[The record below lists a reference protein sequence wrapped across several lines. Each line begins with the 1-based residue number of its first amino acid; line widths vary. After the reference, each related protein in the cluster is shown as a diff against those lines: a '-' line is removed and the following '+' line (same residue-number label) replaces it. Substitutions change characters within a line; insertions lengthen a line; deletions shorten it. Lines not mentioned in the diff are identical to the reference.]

1 MARSVNFVWN
11 YCNEVSSKS
20 ITYNN
25 KWLSEYDLNY
35 LLKGCSKSIGIA
47 AQSMTSISC
56 EYVKSRVSNKKAK
69 LNWRS
74 RKSLGWIPFTGQ
86 TITKFNNSS
95 FRYYG
100 HNFKFWQ
107 SRVLPGKNRCGSF
120 NQDAKGNWYIN
131 LTCEDL
137 QYTYKKTGKSVG
149 VDLGLRATASY
160 SDGTSFD
167 NARYY
172 QKSQEKLSKA
182 QRAKKKKQVKNIHRK
197 IANQRKDALHKETTR
212 LIKEY
217 DLIVV
222 GDVSSKKL
230 VKTRMAKSV
239 HDVSWG
245 IYKTLL
251 AYKTIRFGKEMK
263 VVKESFS
270 TVTCSSCFG
279 RTGPSGLSGLKV
291 REWACSECGEIHDR
305 DTNAAKNILRFGS
318 ETPIK
323 GAAIC
328 GEINQVPGSF

>member
-1 MARSVNFVWN
+1 MARSVNWVWN
-11 YCNEVSSKS
+11 YCNEVSHKS

-25 KWLSEYDLNY
+25 KWLSAFDLNI
-35 LLKGCSKSIGIA
+35 LTIGCAKMLKLNS
-47 AQSMTSISC
+47 TSINGVC
-56 EYVKSRVSNKKAK
+56 EEYAKSRIQFRKNK
-69 LNWRS
+69 LGWRTK
-74 RKSLGWIPFTGQ
+74 KSLGWIPFKELA
-86 TITKFNNSS
+86 IRKFSNGS
-95 FRYYG
+95 FKYCG
-100 HNFKFWQ
+100 HTFKFWQ
-107 SRVLPGKNRCGSF
+107 SRVLPGKIHSGSF
-120 NQDAKGNWYIN
+120 NQDSKGNWYIN
-131 LTCEDL
+131 ITCEDIE
-137 QYTYKKTGKSVG
+137 YTYKKTGRSIG
-149 VDLGLRATASY
+149 VDLGLKTTASY
-160 SDGTSFD
+160 SDGTSFG
-167 NARYY
+167 NAQYY
-172 QKSQEKLSKA
+172 RIAQEKLSIA

-230 VKTRMAKSV
+230 AKTRMAKSV

-251 AYKTIRFGKEMK
+251 DYKTIRFGKEMK

-270 TVTCSSCFG
+270 TVTCSSCFA

-291 REWACSECGEIHDR
+291 REWACSYCGEIHNR

-323 GAAIC
+323 G
-328 GEINQVPGSF
+328 VLV